1 MRILIF
7 VAACLFFL
15 LPAQASDQ
23 HETAPTLE
31 EAFPDYEPKLT
42 PDTLFDYR
50 PMLALELQ
58 VPASVGELLRAY
70 LLASEQAREEPGEWE
85 VGNIALGAD
94 PREYVPSDAELI
106 AAELGDR
113 LAALGGK
120 PGFGGALAA
129 AGLGSI
135 ELHYATFLFRHV
147 DVMGS
152 SRFFYASPP
161 QDMSVTLSG
170 E

>member
-1 MRILIF
+1 MRILMF
-7 VAACLFFL
+7 VAACLL
-15 LPAQASDQ
+15 VAAPVQASDH
-23 HETAPTLE
+23 HEPAPTLE
-31 EAFPDYEPKLT
+31 DTFPDYEPKDS

-50 PMLALELQ
+50 PGLVMALPQSHSVGDILHAYMLASQ
-58 VPASVGELLRAY
+58 
-70 LLASEQAREEPGEWE
+70 QAQQEPGQWE
-85 VGNIALGAD
+85 DGAIMLGAD

-113 LAALGGK
+113 LAALAGK
-120 PGFGGALAA
+120 TGFGEALAA

-135 ELHYATFLFRHV
+135 ELRYATFLFRHV

-152 SRFFYASPP
+152 SRYFYASPP
-161 QDMSVTLSG
+161 QDMSVILST